1 MLERFVTLTP
11 VAFAYRA
18 LAVRLFDFAV
28 GPMRAPHVESDQ
40 LPSSPRDH
48 QSTNERG
55 ITTLTRS
62 PGTFA
67 GASTSQRMRTLPRA

>member
-1 MLERFVTLTP
+1 MLERFVTLSP

-28 GPMRAPHVESDQ
+28 GSMRVKYVESDQ
-40 LPSSPRDH
+40 GPAH
-48 QSTNERG
+48 QSTRERG

>member
-11 VAFAYRA
+11 VAIAYRA

-28 GPMRAPHVESDQ
+28 GPMQ
-40 LPSSPRDH
+40 LPRNPHAPRLEADH
-48 QSTNERG
+48 QSTNDRG
-55 ITTLTRS
+55 ITTLTSS

-67 GASTSQRMRTLPRA
+67 ASSTSHRMNTLPRA

>member
-11 VAFAYRA
+11 VAIAYRA

-28 GPMRAPHVESDQ
+28 GSMGPPRASQTPE
-40 LPSSPRDH
+40 LERDY

-55 ITTLTRS
+55 NTTLTMS
-62 PGTFA
+62 PATFA
-67 GASTSQRMRTLPRA
+67 GSPTSQRMRTLPRA